1 VSESFS
7 LTTTILSDA
16 YPLAKY
22 ERLMRRDSD
31 ERPPEYAEKRVR
43 YAEVIVELDQRRPV
57 EILRMEYFVMTFDSE
72 GRIDHA
78 ERDRESR
85 LAMDVLPPYDVDQE
99 NGNVV
104 DARHVFAKRRYD
116 NRYRWTPSPKMER
129 TIMKVVFG

>member
-1 VSESFS
+1 
-7 LTTTILSDA
+7 
-16 YPLAKY
+16 
-22 ERLMRRDSD
+22 
-31 ERPPEYAEKRVR
+31 
-43 YAEVIVELDQRRPV
+43 VELDQRRPV